1 MNTLLCVSVAIILA
15 VVLDLIVIKVWRRYK
30 QVLQEDNS
38 LEGQSSRWQLLKQA
52 ILIETREG
60 ILRRSL
66 DSTIR
71 NKKTKQGLLIILE
84 LGLIALWA
92 LWVGRD
98 YLDFD
103 SQVIPAGREFSSSVQ
118 AHHLWT
124 RFQSCGGCALWDGS
138 ERGGF
143 PAFVDPLASALHP
156 AIIVTTLM
164 FGVVNGAKIMVIVS
178 LWIAGAAQWWLSRVL
193 GLGWVLRIWGA
204 AMVMVA
210 GHLGGRMELGI
221 VSLILSTAMVSLTFA
236 PAIELSKTGSKRSVI
251 MLAVA
256 LALVAVAG
264 QGYMQVGLLVM
275 APAYLILIVHS
286 QVGSS
291 LLFKRYLTA
300 AGIAF
305 LLAAPFLVPFLHFW
319 PNFLKDSDPYFT
331 AGQPLSSYLLNL
343 FIDDQE
349 FFNSTALGKLPY
361 PNMYVMFVG
370 WIPVALALLC
380 LWTARKE
387 DRRSLIFLA
396 VSAALVL
403 FVGSMVP
410 LQWLQNVYPGV
421 ASLRF
426 ITMIGGLAVP
436 PIVALAAYSL
446 DKLLKLDW
454 PRFTVVFSEENT
466 PRYRG
471 LSLSLILLIP
481 LVLAVQKAYD
491 FSQIWLYTERM
502 GDGVFELLGGL
513 ETPDLQWV
521 QPPFGEHFYIEPA
534 VRMGLKLSPG
544 IMTWRWEGRK
554 FPVPLL
560 EANRSGPP
568 SDAAEQVAEIDG
580 IPIYQR
586 PNLSYASVISQGSK
600 FPCVAYG
607 TGGYI
612 TVHCDIQQSGKL
624 VVQENNWSGWKVW
637 VDGKRVPLSGERWLE
652 VDAEPG
658 EHTYQFRYQPWD
670 VPLGIILFFVGL
682 GLCVYFWLA
691 KPEEEPKSE
700 SPETE

>member
-1 MNTLLCVSVAIILA
+1 
-15 VVLDLIVIKVWRRYK
+15 
-30 QVLQEDNS
+30 
-38 LEGQSSRWQLLKQA
+38 
-52 ILIETREG
+52 
-60 ILRRSL
+60 
-66 DSTIR
+66 
-71 NKKTKQGLLIILE
+71 
-84 LGLIALWA
+84 
-92 LWVGRD
+92 
-98 YLDFD
+98 
-103 SQVIPAGREFSSSVQ
+103 
-118 AHHLWT
+118 
-124 RFQSCGGCALWDGS
+124 
-138 ERGGF
+138 
-143 PAFVDPLASALHP
+143 
-156 AIIVTTLM
+156 
-164 FGVVNGAKIMVIVS
+164 
-178 LWIAGAAQWWLSRVL
+178 
-193 GLGWVLRIWGA
+193 
-204 AMVMVA
+204 
-210 GHLGGRMELGI
+210 
-221 VSLILSTAMVSLTFA
+221 
-236 PAIELSKTGSKRSVI
+236 
-251 MLAVA
+251 MLAGV

-331 AGQPLSSYLLNL
+331 AGQPLSYYLLNL

-380 LWTARKE
+380 LWTVRKE

-403 FVGSMVP
+403 FVGSTVP

-454 PRFTVVFSEENT
+454 PRFTVMFSEENT

-491 FSQIWLYTERM
+491 FSQIWLYSERM

-544 IMTWRWEGRK
+544 IMTWRWEGRD

-568 SDAAEQVAEIDG
+568 SDAAEQIAKIDG
-580 IPIYQR
+580 IPLYKR
-586 PNLSYASVISQGSK
+586 PNLSYASVVSQGSM

-612 TVHCDIQQSGKL
+612 TVDCDIPQSGKL

-637 VDGKRVPLSGERWLE
+637 IDGKRVPLSGEQWLE

-658 EHTYQFRYQPWD
+658 KHTYQFRYQPWD

-700 SPETE
+700 SPETA